1 MEKNKS
7 FKVTL
12 TFDCIYAKNPLEAA
26 KMIAEWCK
34 ESADEMTFDVIN
46 EETEEAFT
54 VDLAEEDEDAVLPNK

>member
-1 MEKNKS
+1 MENNKT

-12 TFDCIYAKNPLEAA
+12 TFESIYAENPLQAA
-26 KMIAEWCK
+26 KMIAEWCR
-34 ESADEMTFDVIN
+34 ESANEMTFDVIN